1 MPSLS
6 HDPSIILPHMPCK
19 YFGIFLL
26 CETNILKTSAGCTW
40 HALENKKNCLMTNE
54 NWSYKI

>member
-40 HALENKKNCLMTNE
+40 HALENKKKTV
-54 NWSYKI
+54 